1 MLHELRHEDPSCEIR
16 FWCDKKFAPQARRII
31 SEFDS
36 TTRVDVIA
44 AGKFR
49 RYNHVPMWR
58 QLLWPSVV
66 FPNIRDGFR
75 FGVGFIQS
83 ITKLLVWRPDVVF
96 TKGGFVCLPVG
107 LAARILRI
115 LLVIHDSD
123 AHPGLTNRILAKWA
137 TTIATGAPLKHYS
150 YPSDRSHYVGIP
162 VGKAFQPFTPAQKA
176 AARKTWSITSPKPL
190 IVITGGGLGAQRINN
205 AIVAARN
212 ELKVFSTIVLISG
225 AAQYD
230 ELRARVG
237 EDTDDFQL
245 HGFVTDMVTLLGA
258 ADGVVARAGATTILE
273 LAALGAPTI
282 LIPNAQLTGGHQ
294 VKNAQVYEEQN
305 AVIVVNE
312 TELLSH
318 PEVLIEKMRSLVQES
333 DTADT
338 LRKSFLSFAKPLA
351 AKDMAQL
358 ISIAANRGRS

>member
-1 MLHELRHEDPSCEIR
+1 M
-16 FWCDKKFAPQARRII
+16 AG
-31 SEFDS
+31 FDD

-66 FPNIRDGFR
+66 LPNIRDGFR
-75 FGVGFIQS
+75 FGVGFLQS
-83 ITKLLVWRPDVVF
+83 LTKLIFWRPDVVF

-115 LLVIHDSD
+115 PLVIHDSD

-162 VGKAFQPFTPAQKA
+162 VGNTFKPFTPAQKI
-176 AARKTWSITSPKPL
+176 AARKVWGIESTKPL
-190 IVITGGGLGAQRINN
+190 IVITGGGLGAQRINH
-205 AIVAARN
+205 AIIAAKD
-212 ELKVFSTIVLISG
+212 ELKLFATIVLISG

-230 ELRARVG
+230 ELRAKIG
-237 EDTDDFQL
+237 ENTNDFQL

-273 LAALGAPTI
+273 LAGLGMPTI

-294 VKNAQVYEEQN
+294 VKNARVYEEQN
-305 AVIVVNE
+305 AVIVVDE
-312 TELLSH
+312 AELSLR
-318 PEVLIEKMRSLVQES
+318 PEVLVEKMSALVQDKNLS
-333 DTADT
+333 SQLSA
-338 LRKSFLSFAKPLA
+338 SFLSFAKPNA
-351 AKDMAQL
+351 AKDMASL
-358 ISIAANRGRS
+358 ISAAAKKARS